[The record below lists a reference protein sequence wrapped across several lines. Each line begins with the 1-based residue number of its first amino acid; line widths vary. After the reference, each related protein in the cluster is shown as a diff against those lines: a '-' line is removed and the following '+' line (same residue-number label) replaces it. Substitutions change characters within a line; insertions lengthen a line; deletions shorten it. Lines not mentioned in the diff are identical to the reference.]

1 MSGFIRET
9 RADVTLPGIDAP
21 LRRFQVQAFVFPV
34 GEPGVITV
42 TVTTF
47 DPALEDDAR
56 ATARAF
62 ADTLTF
68 VTGDEDASAP
78 LVP

>member
-9 RADVTLPGIDAP
+9 RGEVAAPGLDPP
-21 LRRFQVQAFVFPV
+21 LTGFQIQAFVFPA
-34 GEPGVITV
+34 GEPGFLIV

-47 DPALEDDAR
+47 DPTLEDDAR
-56 ATARAF
+56 AAARAF

-68 VTGDEDASAP
+68 VIADDEA
-78 LVP
+78 